1 MMTSP
6 YRAVRHA
13 GRVTCKYMVF
23 AITRS
28 VSISNLS
35 ARMYL
40 VTTCPELA
48 RPSVCLLLGF
58 FRRHTSCLQ
67 RVCRVNESGLSPG
80 ESLYRQS
87 QVKSMPGGAE
97 RLPPF
102 LPIKPDCKV
111 KGQVFNLDISEISK
125 GKT

>member
-13 GRVTCKYMVF
+13 GRVTYKYMVF

-28 VSISNLS
+28 VSISKLA

-58 FRRHTSCLQ
+58 LRRHTSSLQ
-67 RVCRVNESGLSPG
+67 HVCRVNESGLSPG
-80 ESLYRQS
+80 DSLYRQS
-87 QVKSMPGGAE
+87 QVQSMPGGVE
-97 RLPPF
+97 RLPLL
-102 LPIKPDCKV
+102 LPIKSDCKL
-111 KGQVFNLDISEISK
+111 KGQVFNLDVSEISK